1 MEIKQLEN
9 QEVKEMKMGIR
20 KYMEK
25 NENKDT
31 THQNLFHAL
40 FRKIYFLPL
49 LGIVFYRCLLSHVG
63 LKCVVPALFHL

>member
-20 KYMEK
+20 KYIEK

-31 THQNLFHAL
+31 THQNLWDTAE
-40 FRKIYFLPL
+40 
-49 LGIVFYRCLLSHVG
+49 
-63 LKCVVPALFHL
+63 VVLRGKLY